1 MTLLEAALSYA
12 RRGWPVF
19 PCAPRAKTPLTP
31 HGLKDATTDPDII
44 RAWFA
49 RWPQANIAIVTG
61 DESGFFVLDV
71 DPRAGGDETLRDL
84 EQQFGPLPETVES
97 LTGGGGRHILFR
109 CPLGLRCAKLGEGL
123 DLKANGGYII
133 APPSIHPSGRAYG
146 WDAAHHPEDVEL
158 APAPAWL
165 LNLIGQATRSGPAPA
180 VGERIPEGQRNATLT
195 SLAGSLRR
203 KGLSPA
209 AIEAALL
216 AENRQRCEPP
226 LDEGEVR
233 RIAGSVGRY
242 APAED
247 SSDLQRDYGHAAV
260 LAGLFKDRYRWS
272 PERGRWLSW
281 TGQVWRTVPEE
292 SVAKAAADELRQH
305 YAARLATAT
314 DKTAIQDLSKKA
326 AETCLYARIMG
337 ALSFLKGWEGIL
349 TTQDQWD
356 ADRWALNVQNGTL
369 DLRTFKLRP
378 HDPSDLCTKLAPVTF
393 DPNAPGDKWK
403 SHIERFLPSPNV
415 RRQVQRDLGQALPG
429 VVLEESLPIWHGT
442 GANGKTT
449 TTRALLEVLGD
460 YADRAAPN
468 LLVQGKYERHPTELA
483 ELCGLRLAVSAE
495 VDQGKHL
502 AEALVKELTGGDRK
516 RARFMRQD
524 FFSFEQTFSLVLIV
538 NHKPVITGTDDGIW
552 RRVRLIPWE
561 YRIPDA
567 ERRPQEV
574 VVNELVSAGS
584 AVLNWLLDGLRD
596 WQADPHWVAPEVRAA
611 SDAYRAEMDVLGEFL
626 TDHCVLGPRFTV
638 RKGEL
643 YQSYSQW
650 CEAAGEQPLSKKEF
664 GRRLTGRGIV
674 GRRGAHNVHFYVG
687 IGLKEKPEA
696 PNEVTYGDQFPI
708 SPLRE
713 TNFGG
718 YTENR
723 SPLVTCPAEEILS
736 VPEVGIGLRTNADG
750 VSVSPLR
757 QENPGDYTEKVSAH
771 WRVPEIGDLVYLLSS
786 DGSIQNKE
794 PWAIC
799 GIVDAVD
806 APDGQ
811 SYAMFSQTTTGWPLR
826 QCALA
831 CDVLEPG

>member
-1 MTLLEAALSYA
+1 MSNSLLEAALRYA
-12 RRGWPVF
+12 QRGWPVF
-19 PCAPRAKTPLTP
+19 PCAPRAKAPLTQ
-31 HGLKDATTDPDII
+31 HGLKDGTTDPDII
-44 RAWFA
+44 RAWWA
-49 RWPQANIAIVTG
+49 RWPDANIGVVTG
-61 DESGFFVLDV
+61 DQSGFFVLDV
-71 DPRAGGDETLRDL
+71 DPRSGGDDTLSDL
-84 EQQFGPLPETVES
+84 EQRYGPLPETVEA

-109 CPLGLRCAKLGEGL
+109 CPPGLRCTKLGEGL
-123 DLKANGGYII
+123 DLKANGGYIVA
-133 APPSIHPSGRAYG
+133 APSVHPSGRCYE
-146 WDAAHHPEDVEL
+146 WEAAHHPDDMPI
-158 APAPAWL
+158 ADPPAWL
-165 LNLIGQATRSGPAPA
+165 LSLLKPPKAATTAHPT
-180 VGERIPEGQRNATLT
+180 GESIPEGQRNGTLT
-195 SLAGSLRR
+195 RLAGAMRR
-203 KGLSPA
+203 HGA
-209 AIEAALL
+209 DAEAIFAALWQHNLAHCDPPL
-216 AENRQRCEPP
+216 AEA
-226 LDEGEVR
+226 EVR
-233 RIAGSVGRY
+233 RIAGSVARY
-242 APAED
+242 EPAKDGE
-247 SSDLQRDYGHAAV
+247 LQRDYGHAAV
-260 LAGLFKDRYRWS
+260 LAELFKDRFRWS
-272 PERGRWLSW
+272 PERGRWLAW
-281 TGQVWRTVPEE
+281 TGQVWRVVPEE
-292 SVAKAAADELRQH
+292 AVAKQAAETLRQH
-305 YAARLATAT
+305 YAAQLAAT
-314 DKTAIQDLSKKA
+314 SDKAAIQDLSKKV
-326 AETCLYARIMG
+326 AETCIYARICG
-337 ALSFLKGWEGIL
+337 ALNFLKGWDDIL
-349 TTQDQWD
+349 TTQEEWD
-356 ADRWALNVQNGTL
+356 ADPWLLNVRNGTL
-369 DLRTFKLRP
+369 NLRTFELQP
-378 HDPSDLCTKLAPVTF
+378 HKPTDLCTKLAAVDY
-393 DPNAPGDKWK
+393 DPRADDTLWRR
-403 SHIERFLPSPNV
+403 HIERFLPDPNV
-415 RRQVQRDLGQALPG
+415 RRQVQRDLGAALPG
-429 VVLEESLPIWHGT
+429 VVLQEVLPIWYGM

-449 TTRALLEVLGD
+449 TTRGLLSVLGD

-468 LLVQGKYERHPTELA
+468 LLVQSKYERHPTELA

-799 GIVDAVD
+799 GIAD